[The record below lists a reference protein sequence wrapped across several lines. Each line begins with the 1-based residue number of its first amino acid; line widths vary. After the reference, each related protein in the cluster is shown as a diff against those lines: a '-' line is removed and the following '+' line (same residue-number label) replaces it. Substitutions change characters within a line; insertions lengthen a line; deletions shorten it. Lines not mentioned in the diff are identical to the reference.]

1 MEKPRFIAGDIR
13 MREYDGVTN
22 DLLTGG
28 LGKTGL
34 AQDPP
39 VFENQTPESLRTLA
53 MYYQYRSIL
62 DISPAGGYGRLYGP
76 NVRAD
81 GSVDKTE
88 GMIQGREYLAYG
100 DDGTGEQNIVLMV
113 QVPDTFDPANPRILA
128 TASSGSRGVYGAV
141 PVVGDWGLKRG
152 FAVAYTDKGTGTG
165 AHELDTDRVHAITGE
180 RKPARDL
187 GKAAHFAA
195 KADDAFKKAFPHR
208 FAMKHAHSGRNPQKD
223 WGKFLLWAVE
233 FAFYILNLPEN
244 QGEGAAIGR
253 ENSLVIAAG
262 ISNGGD
268 AALRAAEQD
277 TAGLIHGVVASEP
290 NIHPREN
297 PHVVVIQGDTEWR
310 YPERGKSML
319 DYHSLINLYQPCA
332 NLCPENQPFALLTPQ
347 ETRRCENRC
356 QHLAKKGLLVS
367 ETLPEM
373 AKEAQKIINDYGILS
388 GQNPLQAFQ
397 STTQMGEGICVTYAN
412 AFGRFSVTDN
422 LAGYS
427 FAGVD
432 PETLTPAPL
441 PPERAEALFAESS
454 GLAPSSPAGI
464 QLIHNESSGGAKAS
478 RHSCS
483 PDGQAEYNTDGALRL
498 RRLATGR
505 DRLGRALQGEEAAQH
520 ERIRAGIAEI
530 QASGDLR
537 GKPAMIVQGRDDGVI
552 APNHAARPY
561 LGLNHLAE
569 GESSRLKY
577 YEILSA
583 HHLDSFNILPMFASR
598 FIPLQYYFSQALDRM
613 AAHLSTRGALP
624 PSQVVRPTPRGMAES
639 GDIPELRTDHLPD
652 IADSPTPDDRILITE
667 GRVKIPD

>member
-1 MEKPRFIAGDIR
+1 MEKPAFIPGDIR
-13 MREYDGVTN
+13 MREYDGATN

-39 VFENQTPESLRTLA
+39 NFESLGPESLRTLSI
-53 MYYQYRSIL
+53 YYQYRSIL
-62 DISPAGGYGRLYGP
+62 DMSPEGGYGRLYGP
-76 NVRAD
+76 NVGPDGRA
-81 GSVDKTE
+81 THAE
-88 GMIQGREYLAYG
+88 GMIRGREYLAYG
-100 DDGTGEQNIVLMV
+100 DDGSGEQNVVLMV
-113 QVPDTFDPANPRILA
+113 QVPQSFDPADPKILA

-165 AHELDTDRVHAITGE
+165 AHELDTDMVHAITGE
-180 RKPARDL
+180 RKPAREL
-187 GKAAHFAA
+187 GKAAHFVA

-208 FAMKHAHSGRNPQKD
+208 FALKHAHSRRNPQKD

-233 FAFYILNLPEN
+233 FAFYLLNLPEN

-277 TAGLIHGVVASEP
+277 TAGLIRGVVASEP
-290 NIHPREN
+290 NIHPQES

-310 YPERGKSML
+310 YPERGKHIL

-332 NLCPENQPFALLTPQ
+332 NLTPENQPFALLTPQ

-356 QHLAKKGLLVS
+356 RTLAQKGLLVS

-373 AKEAQKIINDYGILS
+373 AKEAQKIINDYGILP
-388 GQNPLQAFQ
+388 GQNPMQPFQ
-397 STTQMGEGICVTYAN
+397 STTQMGEGICVSYAN
-412 AFGRFSVTDN
+412 AYGRFSVTDN

-441 PPERAEALFAESS
+441 APERAEALFAEGS

-464 QLIHNESSGGAKAS
+464 QLIHNESAGRAKAS
-478 RHSCS
+478 RHSRS
-483 PDGQAEYNTDGALRL
+483 PEGQEEYNTGGALRL
-498 RRLATGR
+498 RRLAVGR
-505 DRLGRALQGEEAAQH
+505 DRLGRALQGEEADQH
-520 ERIRAGIAEI
+520 ERIRAGIAAI

-537 GKPAMIVQGRDDGVI
+537 GKPALIVQGRDDGVI

-569 GESSRLKY
+569 GESSRLGY

-583 HHLDSFNILPMFASR
+583 HHLDSFNLLPMFASR
-598 FIPLQYYFSQALDRM
+598 FIPLQYYFCQALDRM
-613 AAHLSTRGALP
+613 AAHLSGGGELP
-624 PSQVVRPTPRGMAES
+624 PSQVVRPIPRGMKES
-639 GDIPELRTDHLPD
+639 GEIPQLTTDHLPD
-652 IADSPTPDDRILITE
+652 IQDAPQPDDRILITE